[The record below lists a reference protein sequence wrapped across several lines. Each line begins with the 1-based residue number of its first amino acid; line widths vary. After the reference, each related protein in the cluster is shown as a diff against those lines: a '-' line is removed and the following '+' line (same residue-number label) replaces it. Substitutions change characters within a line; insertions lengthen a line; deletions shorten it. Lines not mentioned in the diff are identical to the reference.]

1 MPGTKGHSGGA
12 RPNSGPKLRSWRL
25 RAGDQML
32 AQEIYAETG
41 KAASMT
47 RLATV
52 EVESRTILVIHLDDG
67 IDLRLL
73 R

>member
-1 MPGTKGHSGGA
+1 MPGTKGRSGGS
-12 RPNSGPKLRSWRL
+12 RPNAGRKPQSWRL

-32 AQEIYAETG
+32 AQELYTATG
-41 KAASMT
+41 KAASLT

-52 EVESRTILVIHLDDG
+52 EIESRTILVIHLDDG
-67 IDLRLL
+67 TDIRLV